1 MFYLRHTQ
9 GGQQIQELATLV
21 RSISEVRLLFTYNQE
36 PSITV
41 RTTASQSELV
51 EWLVVQLDQAKPIE
65 VEYRVSGDDDE
76 VVRIFPLSM
85 AQTPQQLNALATQV
99 RTETKVRRLF
109 AYTTR
114 RVIAIRS
121 TKAQLAQAREL
132 LYRGRL

>member
-9 GGQQIQELATLV
+9 GGQQIQELATV
-21 RSISEVRLLFTYNQE
+21 VCSISEVRLLFTYNQE

-51 EWLVVQLDQAKPIE
+51 EWLVRQLDQTKPIE
-65 VEYRVSGDDDE
+65 VEYRVSNDDDE

-109 AYTTR
+109 TYTTR
-114 RVIAIRS
+114 RVIAMRG